1 MNTLPAVPLDMN
13 CVIDLEETVAL
24 GGWVVTRGAGDR

>member
-24 GGWVVTRGAGDR
+24 GWAGGDA